1 VLIAEARGRRGLSSY
16 SPGLSHFNQE
26 VPMLLVS
33 VSALLASALA
43 ALLGYTAFA
52 VISAG
57 LAQLLLSSLELQ
69 TVVALYA

>member
-1 VLIAEARGRRGLSSY
+1 
-16 SPGLSHFNQE
+16 
-26 VPMLLVS
+26 MLLVS